1 MRGNPELCANKRADI
16 SYFCISTFHKLL
28 SDSFVNY
35 CSGSAEAVTT
45 ILESKELKKTNDGLL
60 FTGQQNL

>member
-28 SDSFVNY
+28 GNSFVNY
-35 CSGSAEAVTT
+35 CSGSAEVVT
-45 ILESKELKKTNDGLL
+45 ILESKELKKTNNGQL